1 MAFIEGF
8 SLQRFSSIGAQ
19 VITLFCL
26 HTPAADEIREFIR
39 QQRLSVFSYSEVGAS
54 ANELPNHYYVDRNRI
69 LLGRGEATWHRA
81 VEAIRGWQMFSMPW
95 IRLYWPT
102 TPIQVGR
109 DVAVLVHHFGFC
121 SLNAARIV
129 YVVDEGGPIA
139 RFGFA
144 YGTLIEHAER
154 GEERFTVE
162 WNRSDDR
169 VWYSIL
175 AFSVPNKALAKL
187 GYPLS
192 RMLQGKFAEG
202 SKAAMLQATSLE
214 RRDSEAL

>member
-1 MAFIEGF
+1 MPNIRRVRGGDA
-8 SLQRFSSIGAQ
+8 
-19 VITLFCL
+19 LFCL
-26 HTPAADEIREFIR
+26 RTPSADEIREFITR
-39 QQRLSVFSYSEVGAS
+39 QQHSVFSYAEVGAS
-54 ANELPNHYYVDRNRI
+54 ADGLPNHYNVDRNRI
-69 LLGRGEATWHRA
+69 LLGSGEVTWHRA
-81 VEAIRGWQMFSMPW
+81 VEAVRGWEMFNLPW
-95 IRLYWPT
+95 IRLCWPN

-109 DVAVLVHHFGFC
+109 DVAVLVRHFGFC

-129 YVVDEGGPIA
+129 YVVDEDGPIA

-162 WNRSDDR
+162 WNRSEDQ
-169 VWYSIL
+169 VWYSVL

-192 RMLQGKFAEG
+192 RMLQKRFGEG
-202 SKAAMLQATSLE
+202 SKAAMLQATHMQTEQSQVL
-214 RRDSEAL
+214 

>member
-1 MAFIEGF
+1 
-8 SLQRFSSIGAQ
+8 
-19 VITLFCL
+19 LFCL
-26 HTPAADEIREFIR
+26 QTPPADQIREFITR
-39 QQRLSVFSYSEVGAS
+39 QRLSVFSYSEVGTTAG
-54 ANELPNHYYVDRNRI
+54 ELPNHYNVDRNRI
-69 LLGRGEATWHRA
+69 LLGSGEETWRRA
-81 VEAIRGWQMFSMPW
+81 VEAIRAWQMFNMPW
-95 IRLYWPT
+95 IRLCWPD
-102 TPIQVGR
+102 TPIQAGR

-129 YVVDEGGPIA
+129 YVIDEDGPVA

-162 WNRSDDR
+162 WNRSDDQ

-187 GYPLS
+187 GYPWS
-192 RMLQGKFAEG
+192 RMLQRKFAEG
-202 SKAAMLQATSLE
+202 SKPAMVRATNTE
-214 RRDSEAL
+214 MRDP

>member
-1 MAFIEGF
+1 
-8 SLQRFSSIGAQ
+8 
-19 VITLFCL
+19 
-26 HTPAADEIREFIR
+26 
-39 QQRLSVFSYSEVGAS
+39 
-54 ANELPNHYYVDRNRI
+54 
-69 LLGRGEATWHRA
+69 
-81 VEAIRGWQMFSMPW
+81 MFNMPW
-95 IRLYWPT
+95 IRLCWPN

-129 YVVDEGGPIA
+129 YVVDEDGPIA

-162 WNRSDDR
+162 WNRSEDQ
-169 VWYSIL
+169 VWYSVL

-192 RMLQGKFAEG
+192 RMLQKRFGEG
-202 SKAAMLQATSLE
+202 SKAAMLQATHI
-214 RRDSEAL
+214 DSPENRADSRSD